1 MTQEQT
7 HGTYA
12 IEMQG
17 ISKRFGNKY
26 ANKNIDLAVKK
37 GEIHALLGENGAG
50 KSTLMNI
57 LSGLLAP
64 TTGTIHIN
72 GKPVSMKSAQE
83 AQALGIGMVHQHF
96 MLIDDFTVTENIML
110 GSEMTKG
117 GLLDRQ
123 SSSEMITKLSEQ
135 YHLQVDPKLKVRDI
149 SVGMQQRAEI
159 LKVLY
164 RGADILILDEP
175 TAVLTPQEINELMQ
189 TLRHLADDGKTILL
203 ITHKLKEIKAV
214 ADRCTIIRAGEKIQ
228 TVNVSE
234 TDEGELARLMVGR
247 PVDLHV
253 AKPTGTKTHP
263 ILEVKDLVVHD
274 SRKLPAVNGVSFT
287 LNGGEILGL
296 AGVDGNG
303 QGHLIETIAG
313 MRTPESGSI
322 TINGKDISYCN
333 PKQVLDEGIGYIPED
348 RQKEGLTLPLSVAEN
363 LVLKTYNKAPYSEKG
378 WLHPGAIKEHAMEM
392 IKNYDIRGAEPETP
406 AASLSG
412 GNQQKVIFAR
422 ELSLNPEVLIAAQPT
437 RGLDVGAVEGVYHE
451 LVNERNKGRAILLMS
466 LELDEILALS
476 DRIAVISR
484 GKLSA
489 IVDPKTTNEEEL
501 GLLMAGVPYEQVKQ
515 RKEMI

>member
-1 MTQEQT
+1 MTQEQIQE
-7 HGTYA
+7 TYA

-50 KSTLMNI
+50 KSTLMNV

-64 TTGTIHIN
+64 TEGTIKIN
-72 GKPVSMKSAQE
+72 GKPVQMKSAQE

-123 SSSEMITKLSEQ
+123 SSAAAIKHLSEQ
-135 YHLQVDPKLKVRDI
+135 YHLQVDPDIKVREI

-175 TAVLTPQEINELMQ
+175 TAVLTPQEINELML

-214 ADRCTIIRAGEKIQ
+214 ADQCTIIRSGEKIE
-228 TVNVSE
+228 TVDVKT
-234 TDEGELARLMVGR
+234 TDEAELARLMVGR

-253 AKPTGTKTHP
+253 DKPTNTKTHP
-263 ILEVKDLVVHD
+263 VLEVKDLVVED

-303 QGHLIETIAG
+303 QGHLIEAIAG
-313 MRTPESGSI
+313 MRTPVSGSI
-322 TINGKDISYCN
+322 TVNGQDITHDN
-333 PKQVLDEGIGYIPED
+333 PKQALGKGIGYIPQD

-363 LVLKTYNKAPYSEKG
+363 LVLKTYCDAPYSKNGWFNPESVEK
-378 WLHPGAIKEHAMEM
+378 HAAEAIATF
-392 IKNYDIRGAEPETP
+392 DIRGAEPGTP
-406 AASLSG
+406 AGALSG

-422 ELSLNPEVLIAAQPT
+422 ELSLNPQVLIAAQPT
-437 RGLDVGAVEGVYHE
+437 RGLDVGAVERVYHS
-451 LVNERNKGRAILLMS
+451 LVAERNKGRAVLLMS

-476 DRIAVISR
+476 DRIAVISK
-484 GKLSA
+484 GKISA

-501 GLLMAGVPYEQVKQ
+501 GLLMAGVPYDQVKQ

>member
-1 MTQEQT
+1 MTDAIKQPA
-7 HGTYA
+7 YA

-17 ISKRFGNKY
+17 ITKKFGEKY
-26 ANKNIDLAVKK
+26 ANKDIDLAVKP

-64 TTGTIHIN
+64 TSGTIRIN
-72 GKPVSMKSAQE
+72 GQVVHMKSAQE

-110 GSEMTKG
+110 GSEMTTH

-123 SSSEMITKLSEQ
+123 SSSDMITQLSEQ
-135 YHLQVDPKLKVRDI
+135 YHLHVDPTQKVRDI

-175 TAVLTPQEINELMQ
+175 TAVLTPQEIGELMQ
-189 TLRHLADDGKTILL
+189 TLRHLAENGKTILL

-214 ADRCTIIRAGEKIQ
+214 ADRCTIIRSGEKIQ
-228 TVNVSE
+228 TVDVAETSE
-234 TDEGELARLMVGR
+234 AELARLMVGR

-253 AKPTGTKTHP
+253 TKPDGTRTAP
-263 ILEVKDLVVHD
+263 VLEVNDLVVEDARHI
-274 SRKLPAVNGVSFT
+274 PAVNGVSFT
-287 LNGGEILGL
+287 LYGGEILGL

-303 QGHLIETIAG
+303 QGELIETIAG
-313 MRTPESGSI
+313 MRTPTAGTI
-322 TINGKDISYCN
+322 TLNGGDISHYTT
-333 PKQVLDEGIGYIPED
+333 KQALDAGVGYIPED

-363 LVLKTYNKAPYSEKG
+363 LALKTYADQPYSERG
-378 WLHPGAIKEHAMEM
+378 WFNPEAITTHAQEA
-392 IKNYDIRGAEPETP
+392 ITAFDIRGAEPNT
-406 AASLSG
+406 AAGALSG

-422 ELSLNPEVLIAAQPT
+422 ELSLNPKVLIAAQPT
-437 RGLDVGAVEGVYHE
+437 RGLDVGAVERVYHE
-451 LVNERNKGRAILLMS
+451 LVAERNKGRAILLMS

-476 DRIAVISR
+476 DRIAVISK
-484 GKLSA
+484 GQISA
-489 IVDPKTTNEEEL
+489 IVDAKATDEEEL